1 MDQLN
6 FKNVKELKDWIV
18 NVHEKEVIEMKKA
31 QELPASFWESY
42 SAFCNTSGG
51 WILLGVIEGYPVNT
65 IQGIDNIS
73 KTQSNLWD
81 MLSNPNKV
89 NYRSVE
95 NGDVYVV
102 NIDGAQIMIVYVK
115 EAPESM
121 KPVYFN
127 GKREN
132 TFIRTGDGDRR
143 ATRQELE
150 AFERNAMPCHD
161 SLPLEY
167 FTIDDLDRD
176 SVITYKEKVN
186 KRFPKKKYLEM
197 SNEAFLT
204 EIGACFEDR
213 VTKKV
218 KLRRGALLFLGQER
232 TIKEAYPHYHLD
244 YFNRKGQNPRWIDR
258 VSDDEPSDYE
268 MNIFNFYS
276 IVYEKMKILLNESFQ
291 LDEGQLRIPLSDFDE
306 VLRECLIN
314 CLAHAD
320 YVQAYPSVKIEVF
333 DGWFHFLNP
342 GKMLVS
348 LQQFRTG
355 GDSRPRNEIIMK
367 MFRWLG
373 ASERQG
379 YGGPLIYTTAA
390 SGGAHTPE
398 VYTDIEKTDLRIWNI
413 DFEDSYPEL
422 EDEAKSVLRVIL
434 KTAKPISVSEI
445 QEITRLSDYKVRK
458 WLEILNEKKL
468 IIRKGK
474 GPATKYTI
482 RETSGE
488 KITQLQIALD
498 NLKIK
503 EKSIF

>member
-1 MDQLN
+1 MERPDL
-6 FKNVKELKDWIV
+6 KNVEELKDWII
-18 NVHEKEVIEMKKA
+18 NIHEKYFIELKKA
-31 QELPASFWESY
+31 VELPAAFWESY

-51 WILLGVIEGYPVNT
+51 WILLGVIEGYPENT
-65 IQGIDNIS
+65 IQGVGNIS
-73 KTQSNLWD
+73 KTQINLWD
-81 MLSNPNKV
+81 MLSNPNKI
-89 NYRSVE
+89 NYRSVDNE
-95 NGDVYVV
+95 DVHVV
-102 NIDGAQIMIVYVK
+102 NIDGAEIMIICVK

-143 ATRQELE
+143 ATKQELE

-161 SLPLEY
+161 SLPIEY
-167 FTIDDLDRD
+167 FTIDDLDMD

-186 KRFPKKKYLEM
+186 KRFPKKNYLEM
-197 SNEAFLT
+197 SNQDFLT
-204 EIGACFEDR
+204 EIGACFVDR
-213 VTKKV
+213 ASGEV

-244 YFNRKGQNPRWIDR
+244 YFNRKGHNPRWIDR
-258 VSDDEPSDYE
+258 ISDDEPGDYE

-276 IVYEKMKILLNESFQ
+276 IVYEKMKILLKESFE

-320 YVQAYPSVKIEVF
+320 YVQAYPSIKIEVF

-379 YGGPLIYTTAA
+379 YGGPLIYTTTA
-390 SGGAHTPE
+390 SGGVHTPE

-413 DFEDSYPEL
+413 DFADSYPEL
-422 EDEAKSVLRVIL
+422 EDEAKTVLRVIL
-434 KTAKPISVSEI
+434 KSAEPIPVSKMRE
-445 QEITRLSDYKVRK
+445 ETGLSDYKIRK
-458 WLEILNEKKL
+458 WLETLGEKKL
-468 IIRKGK
+468 VQKIGN
-474 GPATKYTI
+474 GPATRYII
-482 RETSGE
+482 RETSDE

-498 NLKIK
+498 NLKTK
-503 EKSIF
+503 E